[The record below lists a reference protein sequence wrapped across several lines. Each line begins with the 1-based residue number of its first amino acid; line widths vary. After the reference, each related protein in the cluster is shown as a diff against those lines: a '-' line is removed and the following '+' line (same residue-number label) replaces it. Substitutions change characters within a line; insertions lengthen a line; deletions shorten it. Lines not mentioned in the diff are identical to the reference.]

1 MICCSDLS
9 FTLCRSGLL
18 FNTRFL
24 FDFIRVNNFY
34 ILSPVPRTMLAG
46 QAKWRGERTKK
57 KKKREGDYR
66 ERHLFSEPRQF
77 NSTFDVAF
85 NFLKKFL

>member
-1 MICCSDLS
+1 MICCTDSS

-24 FDFIRVNNFY
+24 FDFIRINNFY

-46 QAKWRGERTKK
+46 QAKWRGERAKK
-57 KKKREGDYR
+57 KKKKNEKGTIESDIC
-66 ERHLFSEPRQF
+66 SQSPA
-77 NSTFDVAF
+77 NSIQRSTWPLTF
-85 NFLKKFL
+85 